1 MIENYS
7 FGKILINGKEYISD
21 LIIFKDYIHDNWWRK
36 ESHKL
41 CIDDIKEIISKKPDI
56 LIIGT
61 GFFGLMKVPEELI
74 ENIKSL
80 GVGQVIIKK
89 AGDACT
95 EYNKLY
101 KKNNNI
107 IAAFHLTC

>member
-1 MIENYS
+1 MVENYS
-7 FGKILINGKEYISD
+7 FGQILLNGKKYHSD
-21 LIIFKDYIHDNWWRK
+21 IIIFKDHIYDSWWRK
-36 ESHKL
+36 ESHNL
-41 CIDDIKEIISKKPDI
+41 CIEDIDEIINQKPDI

-61 GFFGLMKVPEELI
+61 GFFGLMKVPKELI

-80 GVGQVIIKK
+80 GIEQVIIKK
-89 AGDACT
+89 TGDACT

-101 KKNNNI
+101 KKNNI

>member
-7 FGKILINGKEYISD
+7 FGKILINGKEYHSD
-21 LIIFKDYIHDNWWRK
+21 IIIFKNYIYDNWWRK
-36 ESHKL
+36 EGHNL
-41 CIDDIKEIISKKPDI
+41 CIDDIKEIINKKPDV

-61 GFFGLMKVPEELI
+61 GYFGLMKVSNELI
-74 ENIKSL
+74 DNIKL
-80 GVGQVIIKK
+80 FGIKQVIIKK
-89 AGDACT
+89 TGDACS

-101 KKNNNI
+101 KKNNL

>member
-7 FGKILINGKEYISD
+7 FGKILINGKEYNSD
-21 LIIFKDYIHDNWWRK
+21 LIIFKDHIYDNWWRK
-36 ESHKL
+36 EGHNL
-41 CIDDIKEIISKKPDI
+41 CINDIKEVINEKPDI

-61 GFFGLMKVPEELI
+61 GYFGLMKVPKEII

-80 GVGQVIIKK
+80 GIGQVIIKK
-89 AGDACT
+89 TGDAYT

-101 KKNNNI
+101 KKNNI
-107 IAAFHLTC
+107 IAALHLTC

>member
-7 FGKILINGKEYISD
+7 FGQILINGKKYNSD
-21 LIIFKDYIHDNWWRK
+21 LIIFKDYIYDSWWRK
-36 ESHKL
+36 EGHNL
-41 CIDDIKEIISKKPDI
+41 CIDDIKEIIDEKPDT

-61 GFFGLMKVPEELI
+61 GYYGLMKVPEELI
-74 ENIKSL
+74 EHIKSS
-80 GVGQVIIKK
+80 GIKQVIVKK
-89 AGDACT
+89 TGEACT

-101 KKNNNI
+101 KKNNL